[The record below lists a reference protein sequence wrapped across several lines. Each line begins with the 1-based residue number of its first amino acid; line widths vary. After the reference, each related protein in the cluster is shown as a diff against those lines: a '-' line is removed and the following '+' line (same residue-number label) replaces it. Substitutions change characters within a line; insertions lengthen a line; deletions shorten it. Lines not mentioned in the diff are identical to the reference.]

1 MALEQLDN
9 LVKINKL
16 KVEPPDQKEFDGMVV
31 SAKRQLQDAQVEAL
45 SIEGRFTL
53 AYGAAHTISL
63 AAVRW
68 HGYRSDNRYLVFQC
82 LKHTVGL
89 DDKKWRLLDLC
100 HRKRNVAEYE
110 GLLDISQK
118 LLQELIVVTRELLT
132 LVEDLGPVK

>member
-63 AAVRW
+63 AAMRW